1 MRSRASVRERFE
13 WNCNMT
19 EASPSFVTELIAQ
32 RGNVAASRARLDA
45 AIERANAL
53 EPTLRAFTYRPE
65 SYVEPDACAP
75 LAGLPVGVKD
85 LIDTVD
91 MPTAYGS
98 PIYREHR
105 PQADAAIVTKLR
117 EYGALVFGKTVTT
130 EFAWRQP
137 GPTVN
142 PWSHAHTPG
151 GSSSGSAAAVGAGI
165 VPLALGT
172 QTVGSVIRPAAYCG
186 AVGYKPSFGS
196 IARDGVHPLAASL
209 DHIGFFAQSV
219 ETAALAH
226 ALFVAGRPDTI
237 ESAANWQ
244 AWFAPLAAPPRLGIV
259 RTPFDAR
266 LQDAQKADFEA
277 ALAQLRAAGAE
288 VIDIGFRV
296 DLARIV
302 DALQVILR
310 VEAWHAMGPVSE
322 YHRAQLSHHMQALID
337 EGAAMPEAR
346 YRDALALQSALR
358 AESAALL
365 AGCDALVSV
374 PATGAAP
381 EGLDDTGDPVF
392 CAPWSLLGVPAL
404 TVPSGWTAQGLPL
417 GFQIVGAYGEDLA
430 TLRTAAWVEGAIGA
444 RRDLALDAYG
454 ESAA

>member
-1 MRSRASVRERFE
+1 
-13 WNCNMT
+13 MT
-19 EASPSFVTELIAQ
+19 ETSPSFVTTLISQ
-32 RGNVAASRARLDA
+32 RGDPAASHARLTA
-45 AIERANAL
+45 SIARAEAL
-53 EPTLRAFTYRPE
+53 EPVLRAFTHR
-65 SYVEPDACAP
+65 PDAYGEPAAGSP

-85 LIDTVD
+85 LIDTAD

-105 PQADAAIVTKLR
+105 PAADAAVVAKLR
-117 EYGALVFGKTVTT
+117 EYGATVFGKTVTT

-142 PWSHAHTPG
+142 PWRTTHTPG

-186 AVGYKPSFGS
+186 VVGYKPSHGGVS
-196 IARDGVHPLAASL
+196 REGVHPLAASL
-209 DHIGFFAQSV
+209 DHVGFFAQSV
-219 ETAALAH
+219 EMAALAH
-226 ALFVAGRPDTI
+226 ALFVAGQPQAIADLASWR
-237 ESAANWQ
+237 
-244 AWFAPLAAPPRLGIV
+244 AWFAPLAAPPRLGVV
-259 RTPFDAR
+259 RTPFDGR
-266 LQDAQKADFEA
+266 MQEAQKENFEA
-277 ALAQLRAAGAE
+277 SLARLRAAGAE
-288 VIDIGFRV
+288 VVEIAFGA

-310 VEAWHAMGPVSE
+310 VEAWQAIGPVDRD
-322 YHRAQLSHHMQALID
+322 HPGQLSHHMRALVD

-346 YRDALALQSALR
+346 YREALDLQRALR

-392 CAPWSLLGVPAL
+392 CAPWSLIGMPAV

-417 GFQIVGAYGEDLA
+417 GFQVIGAFGTDPA
-430 TLRTAAWVEGAIGA
+430 TLRIAAWVEREIGA
-444 RRDLALDAYG
+444 RRDLDPGAFGAV
-454 ESAA
+454 A

>member
-1 MRSRASVRERFE
+1 
-13 WNCNMT
+13 MT
-19 EASPSFVTELIAQ
+19 ETAPSFVTTLISQ
-32 RGNVAASRARLDA
+32 RGEPAASRARLA
-45 AIERANAL
+45 ASIARAEAL
-53 EPTLRAFTYRPE
+53 EPVLRAFTHRPAA
-65 SYVEPDACAP
+65 YAEPAAGAP

-85 LIDTVD
+85 LIDTAD

-105 PQADAAIVTKLR
+105 PAADAAVVAKLR
-117 EYGALVFGKTVTT
+117 EYGAAVFGKTVTT

-142 PWSHAHTPG
+142 PWRTTHTPG

-186 AVGYKPSFGS
+186 VVGYKPSHGGVS
-196 IARDGVHPLAASL
+196 REGVHPLAASL
-209 DHIGFFAQSV
+209 DHVGFFAQSV

-226 ALFVAGRPDTI
+226 ALFVAGQPQAIGDVA
-237 ESAANWQ
+237 SWQ
-244 AWFAPLAAPPRLGIV
+244 AWFAPLAVPPRLGVV

-266 LQDAQKADFEA
+266 MQAAQKDNFEA
-277 ALAQLRAAGAE
+277 SLARLRAAGAE
-288 VIDIGFRV
+288 VVEIAFGA

-310 VEAWHAMGPVSE
+310 VEAWRAVGPVDRD
-322 YHRAQLSHHMQALID
+322 HPGQLSQHMRALVD

-346 YRDALALQSALR
+346 YREALDLQRALR

-365 AGCDALVSV
+365 DGCDALVGV

-392 CAPWSLLGVPAL
+392 CAPWSLIGMPAV

-417 GFQIVGAYGEDLA
+417 GFQVVGAFGADLA
-430 TLRTAAWVEGAIGA
+430 TLRIAAWVEREIGA
-444 RRDLALDAYG
+444 RRDLDPGAFGAV
-454 ESAA
+454 A

>member
-1 MRSRASVRERFE
+1 VRERFE
-13 WNCNMT
+13 WKCNMT
-19 EASPSFVTELIAQ
+19 EATPSFVTELIAQ
-32 RGNVAASRARLDA
+32 RGNAASSRARLDA
-45 AIERANAL
+45 AIARADAL
-53 EPTLRAFTYRPE
+53 EPTLHAFTYRPE
-65 SYVEPDACAP
+65 AYVEPDACAP

-85 LIDTVD
+85 LIDTID

-98 PIYREHR
+98 PIYRDHR

-117 EYGALVFGKTVTT
+117 QYGALVFGKTVTT

-142 PWSHAHTPG
+142 PWGNTHTPG

-186 AVGYKPSFGS
+186 AVGCKPSYGS

-226 ALFVAGRPDTI
+226 ALFVAGRPEAI
-237 ESAANWQ
+237 ESVESWQ
-244 AWFAPLAAPPRLGIV
+244 AWFAPLASPPRLGVV
-259 RTPFDAR
+259 RTPFEAR
-266 LQDAQKADFEA
+266 LQDAQKANFEA
-277 ALAQLRAAGAE
+277 SLAQLRAAGAE
-288 VIDIGFRV
+288 VVEIGFGA
-296 DLARIV
+296 DLAQIV

-310 VEAWHAMGPVSE
+310 VEAWHAIGPVSE
-322 YHRAQLSHHMQALID
+322 YHRAQLSQHMQALID

-392 CAPWSLLGVPAL
+392 CAPWSLLGVPAV
-404 TVPSGWTAQGLPL
+404 TVPSGWTTQGLPL
-417 GFQIVGAYGEDLA
+417 GFQIIGAFGEDLA
-430 TLRTAAWVEGAIGA
+430 TLRTAAWVEAAIGA
-444 RRDLALDAYG
+444 KRDLPIDAR
-454 ESAA
+454 S

>member
-1 MRSRASVRERFE
+1 
-13 WNCNMT
+13 MT
-19 EASPSFVTELIAQ
+19 EANPSFVTALIAQ
-32 RGNVAASRARLDA
+32 RGNVAASRERLDT
-45 AIERANAL
+45 AIARADAL
-53 EPTLRAFTYRPE
+53 EPALHAFTYRPR

-85 LIDTVD
+85 LIDTSD
-91 MPTAYGS
+91 MPTSYGS
-98 PIYREHR
+98 PIYGGHR
-105 PQADAAIVTKLR
+105 PAADAAIVTKLR

-142 PWSHAHTPG
+142 PWRETHTPG

-186 AVGYKPSFGS
+186 AVGYKPSYGS
-196 IARDGVHPLAASL
+196 ISREGVHPLAASL

-226 ALFVAGRPDTI
+226 ALFVAGRPEAIDTV
-237 ESAANWQ
+237 AAWQ
-244 AWFAPLAAPPRLGIV
+244 TWFAPLAAPPRLGVV
-259 RTPFDAR
+259 RTPFDTR
-266 LQDAQKADFEA
+266 MQDAQKANFEA
-277 ALAQLRAAGAE
+277 SLARLRAAGADIVE
-288 VIDIGFRV
+288 IGFGA
-296 DLARIV
+296 DLAQIV
-302 DALQVILR
+302 DALHVILR
-310 VEAWHAMGPVSE
+310 VEAWHAVGPAAQT
-322 YHRAQLSHHMQALID
+322 HRAQLSEPMRALID

-346 YRDALALQSALR
+346 YRDALALQAKLR

-392 CAPWSLLGVPAL
+392 CAPWSLLGVPAV
-404 TVPSGWTAQGLPL
+404 TVPSGWTEQGLPL
-417 GFQIVGAYGEDLA
+417 GFQIIGAYGEDLA
-430 TLRTAAWVEGAIGA
+430 ALRAAAWVESAIGA
-444 RRDLALDAYG
+444 RRDLDPDRDADRDAG
-454 ESAA
+454 LRARCEAAA